1 MSWLKLLAP
10 QKLLIAVVEWRIFA
24 AAFFGLPS
32 SQYYVYA
39 YEAAASAPCKLGL
52 VPVARK

>member
-24 AAFFGLPS
+24 AAFFGLPMGS
-32 SQYYVYA
+32 K
-39 YEAAASAPCKLGL
+39 PMLLNLKLS
-52 VPVARK
+52 